1 VTEGKLREQRVELG
15 GERGDAVVV
24 RSGLLGGEAVVIRAD
39 GELTPG
45 MRVEVAAD

>member
-24 RSGLLGGEAVVIRAD
+24 RAGLLGGEAVVVEAE
-39 GELTPG
+39 GELAAG
-45 MRVEVAAD
+45 RSVALAAD